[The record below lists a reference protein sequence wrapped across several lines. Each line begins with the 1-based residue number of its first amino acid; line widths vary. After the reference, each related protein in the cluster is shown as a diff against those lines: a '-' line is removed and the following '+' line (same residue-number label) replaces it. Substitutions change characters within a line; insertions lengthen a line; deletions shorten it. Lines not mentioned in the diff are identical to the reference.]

1 MKKSLLAFAL
11 TSATLAPSLAVA
23 QELADRKSPLLDAPA
38 IRHRE
43 ELRAQRFEMG
53 AGLGSSLA
61 ADFYNA
67 VFVNLRLAYHLNDW
81 LAISGTLGHNLTPDY
96 KTGVTEN
103 LETSLKSR
111 APDDRGP
118 MAQDALNG
126 MNKMNQVFGLQAEL
140 SPITG
145 KFSLFGK
152 WFAHYDMYALGG
164 VGAANFG
171 AGKDACETAM
181 MNATCPDVGMRLGA
195 NVGLGMHAYINKFL
209 ALNFEVKDLIVRT
222 NRAGRDVN
230 ADSFTDDKDLS
241 LTHNYIFAMNLNV
254 FFPTVPKITD

>member
-11 TSATLAPSLAVA
+11 SSATLAPSLAVA

-43 ELRAQRFEMG
+43 ELRAQRFELG

-67 VFVNLRLAYHLNDW
+67 VFVNMRLAFHLNDW

-96 KTGVTEN
+96 KTGVANN
-103 LETSLKSR
+103 LADSLPSTADPR
-111 APDDRGP
+111 TPTAE
-118 MAQDALNG
+118 DALNG
-126 MNKMNQVFGLQAEL
+126 MNKMNQVYGLQAEL

-164 VGAANFG
+164 VGAVNFG
-171 AGKDACETAM
+171 AGKPACENPM
-181 MNATCPDVGMRLGA
+181 PNATCPDVGMKIGA
-195 NVGLGMHAYINKFL
+195 NVGLGMHAFINKFL
-209 ALNFEVKDLIVRT
+209 ALNFEVKDLIVST

-230 ADSFTDDKDLS
+230 ADSLTDDKDRS